1 MSTITLTAPQYKLLG
16 AVVETHIANLDWA
29 EVAKV
34 TGQDTGKKARDMWY
48 PVKGKVTAVLN
59 EDEKKPTIDLT
70 DTQKTLVGAMIE
82 VMSTGV
88 IDWEAV
94 DKKAD
99 RGTAKKCRDGWP
111 GVRSKFSNEPKKPAA
126 KGKGGKKRKAG
137 EEATPEAGGEAGEE
151 AGDEAPPAKKAKAAP
166 KKKAKSEETVDEATE
181 DTAPATKKKAA
192 PKKAAAKK
200 GAKKGKKADTPVDDG
215 EQADEPAN
223 DNGDAEQQL
232 NSEMGFDSTG
242 VEIETSMVCDNG
254 NYDGEEHQSLFN
266 QGENGIYGII

>member
-1 MSTITLTAPQYKLLG
+1 MSAITLTAPQYKLLG
-16 AVVETHIANLDWA
+16 AVVETHVASLDWA

-82 VMSTGV
+82 VMSTGT

-94 DKKAD
+94 EKKAE
-99 RGTAKKCRDGWP
+99 RGTTKKCRDGWP

-137 EEATPEAGGEAGEE
+137 EEATPEAGEE

-166 KKKAKSEETVDEATE
+166 KKKAKSEEIVDEASE
-181 DTAPATKKKAA
+181 ETAPAAKKKAA
-192 PKKAAAKK
+192 PKKPAAKK

-223 DNGDAEQQL
+223 DNDDAEQQL
-232 NSEMGFDSTG
+232 NSEMAFDSTN
-242 VEIETSMVCDNG
+242 VEMETEMVYDNG
-254 NYDGEEHQSLFN
+254 GFNNTSIFN
-266 QGENGIYGII
+266 QGENGLDLA

>member
-1 MSTITLTAPQYKLLG
+1 MSAITLTAPQYKLLG
-16 AVVETHIANLDWA
+16 AVVETHITNLDWA

-48 PVKGKVTAVLN
+48 SVKGKVTAVLS
-59 EDEKKPTIDLT
+59 EDEKKPAIDLT

-82 VMSTGV
+82 VMSTGT

-94 DKKAD
+94 EKKAE
-99 RGTAKKCRDGWP
+99 RGTAKKCRDAWP
-111 GVRSKFSNEPKKPAA
+111 GVRNKFSNEPKKPAA
-126 KGKGGKKRKAG
+126 KGKGKKRKAG
-137 EEATPEAGGEAGEE
+137 EEATPEAGEE
-151 AGDEAPPAKKAKAAP
+151 AADEAPPAKKAKAAP

-181 DTAPATKKKAA
+181 ETAPATKKKAA

-232 NSEMGFDSTG
+232 HSEMAFDSTG
-242 VEIETSMVCDNG
+242 VEIETSMVYDNG
-254 NYDGEEHQSLFN
+254 NYDGEEHRSLFN
-266 QGENGIYGII
+266 QGESGIYGI